1 MLFSCS
7 LLGKLPLPSIYCYMK
22 KYILRTG
29 ACLAIVS
36 SLFSFISCGKK
47 KDCSGGLGSNQINLR
62 FELPVKIYP
71 AKDTFKVGD
80 TMWIEQEFN
89 DQLVN
94 LNNNQTYKFENFN
107 FKASLSIH
115 DLNVDG
121 IYSYQ
126 NPLIIVYVGTSKGE
140 SGTSMDFEYENN
152 KYHFKAAFIP
162 NRKGLYMMNF
172 GSAIGPKGADTKIT
186 ECKNEYYEF
195 FTITNGNTDNNYEMM
210 KNAVDPFY
218 KEMTKEKFYAGGGY
232 CFYIKEN

>member
-1 MLFSCS
+1 
-7 LLGKLPLPSIYCYMK
+7 MK

-36 SLFSFISCGKK
+36 SLFSFFSCGKK
-47 KDCSGGLGSNQINLR
+47 KDCGGGLGANQINLH

-140 SGTSMDFEYENN
+140 SGTSMDFEYKNN
-152 KYHFKAAFIP
+152 KYHFKAAF
-162 NRKGLYMMNF
+162 
-172 GSAIGPKGADTKIT
+172 
-186 ECKNEYYEF
+186 
-195 FTITNGNTDNNYEMM
+195 
-210 KNAVDPFY
+210 
-218 KEMTKEKFYAGGGY
+218 
-232 CFYIKEN
+232 